1 MNTTVGRSGAVILM
15 IPREFWR
22 AAIPGQHRRRK
33 PAVIALMYTA
43 PQCKRLSA

>member
-1 MNTTVGRSGAVILM
+1 MNTTVGVGAAILM

-22 AAIPGQHRRRK
+22 ADVPSQRGRRK